1 MSEKWEN
8 TPFKGPMARARGLGS
23 AHTGLSHWMGQKVTA
38 LANIPLVL
46 WVVWS
51 FTSLA
56 GAGASISDV
65 YGFFAQTHNAVLML
79 LFLTS
84 AFYHVAL
91 GLQVVVEDYV
101 HCAVGK
107 PAMLIG
113 IKLAA
118 AALYV
123 VSVFSVLKIAL

>member
-23 AHTGLSHWMGQKVTA
+23 AHTGLSHWMGQKITA

-46 WVVWS
+46 WAVWS

-56 GAGASISDV
+56 AAGATLVDV

-84 AFYHVAL
+84 SFYHVAL
-91 GLQVVVEDYV
+91 GLQVVIEDYV
-101 HCAVGK
+101 HCKMAK
-107 PAMLIG
+107 PALLIG
-113 IKLAA
+113 VKLVV
-118 AALYV
+118 AALYIA
-123 VSVFSVLKIAL
+123 SVFSVLKIAL